1 MKPLVFSHP
10 KIRLATPA
18 DAAVAAPLIIQAMED
33 LACFFVNSKKPS
45 DALPLFETFF
55 KQKRN
60 QYSFEHTLVYEESDQ
75 VAGTLTAYDGGALKA
90 LRAPFLKHIEEEYS
104 IENFHLEEE
113 TEVGELYIDTVSV
126 NPHFQGLGIGTKL
139 IKACFEKAEQ
149 LNYDR
154 VGLIVD
160 LENPQAQKLYERLDF
175 KKIKTRQFMGGEYTH
190 MQYFL

>member
-1 MKPLVFSHP
+1 MNPLVFSHP

-18 DAAVAAPLIIQAMED
+18 DAADAAHLIIQAMED
-33 LACFFVNSKKPS
+33 LACFFVNSKEPA

-55 KQKRN
+55 KKKRN
-60 QYSFEHTLVYEESDQ
+60 QYSFEYTLVYEEKNQ

-90 LRAPFLKHIEEEYS
+90 LRAPFLRHLEKEYGIED
-104 IENFHLEEE
+104 FQPEEE
-113 TEVGELYIDTVSV
+113 TEAGELYIDTVSV
-126 NPHFQGLGIGTKL
+126 NSRFQGLGIGTKL